1 MRDYKNMV
9 LELLEDFYEYTISLI
24 PREQKNIANS
34 LDNSASLFKI
44 PIYPNKRYEIQ
55 VKHRPYIPDNV
66 KNWKVFEDNNKVKRF
81 LQNEEEFFNTQI
93 DDENQFEENPL
104 VIADAVLDERNGKY
118 LNVFVGKE
126 VT

>member
-55 VKHRPYIPDNV
+55 VKHKPSIPNNV
-66 KNWKVFEDNNKVKRF
+66 KNWKVFENNHQIKRF
-81 LQNEEEFFNTQI
+81 LENEEEFVNI
-93 DDENQFEENPL
+93 
-104 VIADAVLDERNGKY
+104 
-118 LNVFVGKE
+118 
-126 VT
+126 

>member
-1 MRDYKNMV
+1 M
-9 LELLEDFYEYTISLI
+9 
-24 PREQKNIANS
+24 IA
-34 LDNSASLFKI
+34 
-44 PIYPNKRYEIQ
+44 
-55 VKHRPYIPDNV
+55 DNV
-66 KNWKVFEDNNKVKRF
+66 KNWQVFEDNHQVKKF